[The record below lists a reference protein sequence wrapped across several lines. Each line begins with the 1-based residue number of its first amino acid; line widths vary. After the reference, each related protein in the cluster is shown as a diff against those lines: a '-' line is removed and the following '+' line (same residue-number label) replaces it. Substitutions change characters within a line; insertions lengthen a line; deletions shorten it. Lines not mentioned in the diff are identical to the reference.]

1 MVDQAVRARVR
12 EKESESEKDIKETQE
27 ALVVD
32 V

>member
-1 MVDQAVRARVR
+1 MVDQAVRVRVR

-32 V
+32 G